1 MRVENRMD
9 VKNGM
14 HLKNDT
20 QITSERQID
29 IACRSEA
36 APRSEARALPT
47 SHLAKILVRE
57 FESVISPAPSATMKP
72 TRKVRR

>member
-9 VKNGM
+9 VKNDM

-29 IACRSEA
+29 IACKSEA
-36 APRSEARALPT
+36 ARVPKRAQC
-47 SHLAKILVRE
+47 
-57 FESVISPAPSATMKP
+57 
-72 TRKVRR
+72 RRRI